1 METKDKNYILF
12 APVGTSDPVRGL
24 RDGPIMQIIRH
35 YQPKKVL
42 LYYTKDMQERH
53 PLMVEAISEI
63 SDCQIEPPICTDI
76 VKAND
81 YDIFINSIPPY
92 VHRFSDEN
100 PHAQLLINLTSG
112 TAQMQTVTS
121 ILATEMPNAIGVQ
134 VSTISED
141 FNKQNHAIFD
151 MEEMSLHI
159 ELNEDNQMASN
170 RTHEPPLKVLRRY
183 ALQHQVRSLTRN
195 KEYQGALQIVNQNPI
210 HFHQDTKKLL
220 QHAVYR
226 NQMCL
231 KKSRETLAKY
241 QGKNLFPIEDATV
254 QKFTEYYLIMQNRQE
269 KAQLADFIVK
279 INPFLQ
285 EILEYYLFKQC
296 KSLQIKSI
304 IYETQDKHTQQKKY
318 TLRMDH
324 VSQNHPGLYSQ
335 FRQEFGTPRDTELS
349 PRNMKIICQYIQEN
363 NLAGNYTTHQQINET
378 LKKLPQ
384 EIFNLRNNV
393 AHLIVE
399 DMDETK
405 FRKTTKMT
413 SHDTIQ
419 ILYTLIN
426 LIVGEKM
433 GRFRNIYETLNQ
445 LIEDS
450 LQITDP
456 NTKPQ

>member
-12 APVGTSDPVRGL
+12 APVGTSDPARGF

-35 YQPKKVL
+35 YQPQKVL
-42 LYYTKDMQERH
+42 LYYTSEMKIRH
-53 PLMVEAISEI
+53 EVLTQAIQKI
-63 SDCQIEPPICTDI
+63 SDCKIEPPIYTDI
-76 VKAND
+76 TKAND
-81 YDIFINSIPPY
+81 YDIFINSIPAY
-92 VHRFSDEN
+92 VNQYREEN
-100 PHAQLLINLTSG
+100 PDATLLLNLTSG
-112 TAQMQTVTS
+112 TTQIQTVMS
-121 ILATEMPNAIGVQ
+121 ILATQLPNTIGVQ
-134 VSTISED
+134 VDTP
-141 FNKQNHAIFD
+141 NKSSNQSDHPIDD
-151 MEEMSLHI
+151 MEEMKIQI
-159 ELNEDNQMASN
+159 ELNQDNENSTD
-170 RTHEPPLKVLRRY
+170 RTHEPALQVLRRY
-183 ALQHQVRSLTRN
+183 ALRNQVRSLTRN

-279 INPFLQ
+279 ISPFLQ
-285 EILEYYLFKQC
+285 EIFEYYLFKQC

-363 NLAGNYTTHQQINET
+363 NLADNYTTHQQINET

-384 EIFNLRNNV
+384 EIFNLRNSV